1 MKSANVVGHVWNES
15 HKKLN
20 MAEIGYKWLF
30 QTTENVAWVW
40 PCSCDARSKNMVFFA
55 GMLIVRAFQRLA
67 LQMAVP
73 QTIKLWA

>member
-1 MKSANVVGHVWNES
+1 MWNES